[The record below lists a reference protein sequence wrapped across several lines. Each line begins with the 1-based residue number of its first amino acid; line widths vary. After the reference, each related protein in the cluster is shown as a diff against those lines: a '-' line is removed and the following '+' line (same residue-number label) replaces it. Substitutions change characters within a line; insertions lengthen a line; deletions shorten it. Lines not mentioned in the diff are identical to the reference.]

1 MLNKTRYII
10 IILTIFFSFNAKA
23 QLKIENVSVINSQ
36 GHVLISWD
44 YTGTGN
50 IEVTRDSLEINTL
63 VSIAIVEPSVGTSK
77 YTYID
82 TRANADLNPRSY
94 KVALEDDQNVYSDI
108 VSTFHVTSTYDSC
121 VAEMYL
127 TWDDV
132 NSPPLVPNHWTPQN
146 FTVHAN
152 MDGTEYPPYN
162 VDGSLREYT
171 VENVPENVD
180 NTFYIETHWISSN
193 TDQSSKSNPIT
204 IFTDMPETPDYINAV
219 SASVD
224 GNSTNLKFEIAP
236 NSEIDSYNL
245 LKSDVYDGSF
255 SIIETINSTD
265 FTISTVDVNSDPENT
280 ISYYKLASIDAC
292 DNIKTESD
300 ISNNILL
307 QIEKNELI
315 NSLSW
320 NYFKEHDFLSTSYE
334 IYRKTDDE
342 PAELIRS
349 ITNYNAFED
358 DISRLQGEKLSGEF
372 CYYIRAIK
380 ENSPDNY
387 SQSNTV
393 CVYLKPQINIPEA
406 FTPNDDGTNDIFNAV
421 FTFLPTDY
429 EMKIFNRWGNIIFRT
444 TDPEEGWDGKQSN
457 GASAPTGTYIY
468 YIKIDVP
475 GSDSFERRGNVT
487 VLYP

>member
-1 MLNKTRYII
+1 MLKTRYII
-10 IILTIFFSFNAKA
+10 FILTIFFSCNAKA
-23 QLKIENVSVINSQ
+23 QLSLEIKNVSVIN
-36 GHVLISWD
+36 GDVIIDWE
-44 YTGTGN
+44 YNGTDN
-50 IEVTRDSLEINTL
+50 IIIRRDSLEINGL
-63 VSIAIVEPSVGTSK
+63 SDIATVNPAGLT
-77 YTYID
+77 YTD
-82 TRANADLNPRSY
+82 TRANADLKPRSY
-94 KVALEDDQNVYSDI
+94 VLVSSADPNNVFSDI
-108 VSTFHVTSTYDSC
+108 ASTFHVTSSYDSC
-121 VAEMYL
+121 AAEIYL

-132 NSPPLVPNHWTPQN
+132 NSPPLVPNDWTSQN

-152 MDGTEYPPYN
+152 LDGTVNSYN
-162 VDGSLREYT
+162 IDGSLREYT
-171 VENVPENVD
+171 VENIPENVN
-180 NTFYIETHWISSN
+180 NTFYIETHWISTN
-193 TDQSSKSNPIT
+193 TDQSSNSNQISKY
-204 IFTDMPETPDYINAV
+204 TDMPETPDYINAV

-224 GNSTNLKFEIAP
+224 GSSTNLKFEIAP
-236 NSEIDSYNL
+236 NTEIDSYNL
-245 LKSDVYDGSF
+245 LKSDAYDGSF
-255 SIIETINSTD
+255 SSIETINSTD
-265 FTISTVDVNSDPENT
+265 FTITAVDVNSDPENK

-342 PAELIRS
+342 SAELIRS

-380 ENSPDNY
+380 ENSPDDY

-393 CVYLKPQINIPEA
+393 CVYLKPQVYMPEA

-429 EMKIFNRWGNIIFRT
+429 EMKIYNRWGNIIFRT